1 MEEPK
6 NSDSLKVREKQF
18 LSKPTAKRSKLTEG
32 QHKAKFDVS
41 PRSKFL
47 YCIPLNSA
55 SVRGITAVTFLI
67 CALEILLT
75 LYSFSLTTQYDL
87 ATHTRSIIFCTFWFL
102 IAITGSVLATSTFL
116 CIRSSSTFFMQIWLI
131 LTGLTWFGQFLAAAT
146 ITGAIWSEFE
156 RTRQEEPIESFKGI
170 SGAHILVFSLWWSIF
185 LFAWIFAIYIWRVVF
200 FYFSVEKEVLTKHS
214 RIPKT
219 ISPRSI
225 QPTRPKLEPEDHGH
239 DVPEQSTQPTPLQPI
254 TSATRKPKPKTTRP
268 KPEAPEQS
276 TQPTVEETP
285 LQPITS
291 ATRKPKQET
300 TKPGA
305 HERST
310 QPTVEETPLQPITSL
325 TARPEPEISQP
336 KQLKPDV
343 PEASSWPT
351 GTAQLPITST
361 PTRPKPETTK
371 PKLEPAR
378 PKPETTEPKL
388 EPARPKA
395 EDPNRPSDPKEEN
408 KPPSGSK
415 LKPIKPVQL
424 PSLNSRDKENV
435 SKATNNWFKKKESP
449 PQKDNKP
456 YSLPSLNSKDRENVS
471 KAVDNWTKK
480 NKSPQ

>member
-291 ATRKPKQET
+291 
-300 TKPGA
+300 
-305 HERST
+305 
-310 QPTVEETPLQPITSL
+310 L

-378 PKPETTEPKL
+378 PK
-388 EPARPKA
+388 A

-415 LKPIKPVQL
+415 PKPIKPVQL

>member
-1 MEEPK
+1 M
-6 NSDSLKVREKQF
+6 
-18 LSKPTAKRSKLTEG
+18 
-32 QHKAKFDVS
+32 
-41 PRSKFL
+41 
-47 YCIPLNSA
+47 
-55 SVRGITAVTFLI
+55 
-67 CALEILLT
+67 
-75 LYSFSLTTQYDL
+75 
-87 ATHTRSIIFCTFWFL
+87 
-102 IAITGSVLATSTFL
+102 
-116 CIRSSSTFFMQIWLI
+116 
-131 LTGLTWFGQFLAAAT
+131 
-146 ITGAIWSEFE
+146 
-156 RTRQEEPIESFKGI
+156 
-170 SGAHILVFSLWWSIF
+170 
-185 LFAWIFAIYIWRVVF
+185 
-200 FYFSVEKEVLTKHS
+200 
-214 RIPKT
+214 
-219 ISPRSI
+219 
-225 QPTRPKLEPEDHGH
+225 
-239 DVPEQSTQPTPLQPI
+239 
-254 TSATRKPKPKTTRP
+254 
-268 KPEAPEQS
+268 
-276 TQPTVEETP
+276 

-300 TKPGA
+300 TRPKPEA
-305 HERST
+305 HEQST

-371 PKLEPAR
+371 
-378 PKPETTEPKL
+378 PKL